1 MKNIIDLIALNV
13 TLGGNEILRNLS
25 LQIPHGQWC
34 SVIGPSGC
42 GKSTLLRAIAGLI
55 PCQFDG
61 MVTEFE
67 APAFVFQDPTLM
79 PWRSVRENVQLPLE
93 LSGAGRTNDL
103 RTASTVV
110 LEAIDQ
116 VGLNIEDL
124 EKYPRQLSG
133 GMRMRVSMAR
143 ALVTQPDVL
152 FMDEPF
158 AALDELLRQQLNQLI
173 HEICTK
179 HDLTTLFVTHN
190 VSEAVYLSDRIL
202 IMNHHGAI
210 VSDLEIS
217 LSNQREPGIRGS
229 AEYISLVHQVTQR
242 LQEAM

>member
-1 MKNIIDLIALNV
+1 MKNIIDLTALKV
-13 TLGGNEILRNLS
+13 TLGGNEILSDLS
-25 LQIPHGQWC
+25 LEVPPGQWC

-42 GKSTLLRAIAGLI
+42 GKSTLLRAVAGLI
-55 PCQFDG
+55 PCQFDEFI
-61 MVTEFE
+61 TEFQT
-67 APAFVFQDPTLM
+67 PAFVFQDPTLM

-93 LSGAGRTNDL
+93 LSGAGRIDDA
-103 RTASTVV
+103 RSASNVV
-110 LEAIDQ
+110 LKAIDQ
-116 VGLNIEDL
+116 VGLNVEDL
-124 EKYPRQLSG
+124 EKFPRQLSG

-158 AALDELLRQQLNQLI
+158 AALDELLRHQLNQLI
-173 HEICTK
+173 HEICSK
-179 HDLTTLFVTHN
+179 YNLTTMFVTHN

-202 IMNHHGAI
+202 IMNHDGVI
-210 VSDLEIS
+210 VSDMEITF
-217 LSNQREPGIRGS
+217 SNQREPGIRGS